1 MKLPGWAQAV
11 PAGLEAKHAS
21 VHKPCHEGVLAH
33 PAAFLS
39 VGIFSLVKG
48 VGPEWYS
55 YVTVV
60 VAFLAS
66 AAWTFRFVYEVR
78 KSKTEESSDRASN
91 T

>member
-1 MKLPGWAQAV
+1 MERYGKWNLLGA
-11 PAGLEAKHAS
+11 
-21 VHKPCHEGVLAH
+21 
-33 PAAFLS
+33 AAFLS

-60 VAFLAS
+60 VAFLA
-66 AAWTFRFVYEVR
+66 AAGWISRYVYEVR
-78 KSKTEESSDRASN
+78 KSKAAESSDRASG